1 MYSSTYLS
9 NLSIYLSIQLFISL
23 FIHRYRLQVVLPDLT
38 PLFCALALTS
48 IIIIISNSFGKIGKI
63 YFQALLFGA
72 SFAGSVGYL
81 IVKDEPQLK
90 HAWDAFILLSF
101 EIRLAIFVL
110 LVTIV
115 YFGGAMYISSPTT
128 TIITTTIDDYDSKVI
143 SYIYSTPASIDN
155 VVGFDIPMKLPED
168 DTKFFENMLDK

>member
-1 MYSSTYLS
+1 M
-9 NLSIYLSIQLFISL
+9 
-23 FIHRYRLQVVLPDLT
+23 LPDLT

-48 IIIIISNSFGKIGKI
+48 IIIIISNSFGKIGKT

-72 SFAGSVGYL
+72 SFAGSLGYL
-81 IVKDEPQLK
+81 IVKEEQQLK
-90 HAWDAFILLSF
+90 HTWDAFILLSF

-115 YFGGAMYISSPTT
+115 YFGGAMYIASPTT
-128 TIITTTIDDYDSKVI
+128 TTTVDDYDSKVI

>member
-1 MYSSTYLS
+1 M
-9 NLSIYLSIQLFISL
+9 
-23 FIHRYRLQVVLPDLT
+23 LPDLT
-38 PLFCALALTS
+38 PLFCALALAS
-48 IIIIISNSFGKIGKI
+48 IIIIISNSFGKIGKT

-72 SFAGSVGYL
+72 SFAGSLGYL
-81 IVKDEPQLK
+81 IVKEEQQLK
-90 HAWDAFILLSF
+90 HTWDAFILLSF

-115 YFGGAMYISSPTT
+115 YFGGAMYIASPTT
-128 TIITTTIDDYDSKVI
+128 TTTVDDYDSKVI

>member
-1 MYSSTYLS
+1 M
-9 NLSIYLSIQLFISL
+9 
-23 FIHRYRLQVVLPDLT
+23 
-38 PLFCALALTS
+38 TS
-48 IIIIISNSFGKIGKI
+48 IIIIISNSFGKIGKT

-72 SFAGSVGYL
+72 SFAGSLGYL
-81 IVKDEPQLK
+81 IVKDEQQLK
-90 HAWDAFILLSF
+90 HTWDAFILLSF

-110 LVTIV
+110 LVTLV
-115 YFGGAMYISSPTT
+115 YFGGAMYIASPTT
-128 TIITTTIDDYDSKVI
+128 TTIDDDYDSKVI

>member
-1 MYSSTYLS
+1 M
-9 NLSIYLSIQLFISL
+9 
-23 FIHRYRLQVVLPDLT
+23 LPDLT

-48 IIIIISNSFGKIGKI
+48 IIIIISNSFGKIGKT

-72 SFAGSVGYL
+72 SFAGSLGYL
-81 IVKDEPQLK
+81 ILKEEQQLK
-90 HAWDAFILLSF
+90 HTWDAFILLSF

-110 LVTIV
+110 IVTIV
-115 YFGGAMYISSPTT
+115 YFGGAMYIASPTT
-128 TIITTTIDDYDSKVI
+128 TTTVDDYDSKVI

>member
-1 MYSSTYLS
+1 M
-9 NLSIYLSIQLFISL
+9 
-23 FIHRYRLQVVLPDLT
+23 LPDLT
-38 PLFCALALTS
+38 PLFCALALAS
-48 IIIIISNSFGKIGKI
+48 IIIIISNSFDKIGKT

-72 SFAGSVGYL
+72 SFAGSLGYL
-81 IVKDEPQLK
+81 IVKDESQLK
-90 HAWDAFILLSF
+90 HTWDAFVLLSF

-115 YFGGAMYISSPTT
+115 YFGGAMYIASPTT
-128 TIITTTIDDYDSKVI
+128 TIASIDDYDSKII

-155 VVGFDIPMKLPED
+155 VVGFDVPMKLAED

>member
-1 MYSSTYLS
+1 M
-9 NLSIYLSIQLFISL
+9 
-23 FIHRYRLQVVLPDLT
+23 
-38 PLFCALALTS
+38 TS
-48 IIIIISNSFGKIGKI
+48 IIIIISNSFGKIGKT

-72 SFAGSVGYL
+72 SFAGSLGYL
-81 IVKDEPQLK
+81 IVKDEQQLK
-90 HAWDAFILLSF
+90 HTWDAFILLSF

-115 YFGGAMYISSPTT
+115 YFGGAMYIASPTT
-128 TIITTTIDDYDSKVI
+128 TTTVDDYDSKVI